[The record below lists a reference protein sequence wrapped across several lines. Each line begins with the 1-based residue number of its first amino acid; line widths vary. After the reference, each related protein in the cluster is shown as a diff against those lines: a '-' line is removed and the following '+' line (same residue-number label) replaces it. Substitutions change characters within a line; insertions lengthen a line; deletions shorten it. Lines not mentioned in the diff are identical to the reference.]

1 MISEIGTD
9 YTARQGMNVGRD
21 GLVMVKV
28 EGSVINIGGY
38 AVTCVDGTLRI
49 A

>member
-1 MISEIGTD
+1 LISEIGTD

-28 EGSVINIGGY
+28 EGDEINIGGY